1 MPQLGE
7 SVTEGT
13 IGRWLV
19 QPGEAVRRYQPLAEV
34 ITDKVNAELPAPADG
49 IILALEAPEGATV
62 PVGALIA
69 TMAEAG
75 APGEGPAGG
84 AGEMSI
90 AASGQV
96 QSGAGREVSTSA
108 AEQEPTSVA
117 REVSTSA
124 AGQEPAS
131 VAREAFTT
139 HLGPAPA
146 SPQALG
152 MVSHGG
158 RSEAAAERGPARY
171 SPAVLRLAQEH
182 GLDLSQI
189 RGTGLGGRITRKD
202 VEAAAQAKRTAAQQ
216 AGSGAAQEAPGT
228 AQEALGTAQAAP
240 STAQALADAA
250 SPPVPGTVRADSA
263 LPLTGTYAAA
273 QGPVHAPLPTGTYAA
288 EQGSAQAPLPA
299 PAAGD
304 QVLPVDPVRRRIA
317 EKMVRS
323 RREAP
328 HAWSMVP
335 VDVTDLVKLRT
346 QAAEEFRRREGVP
359 LSYVA
364 FFIKAVA
371 ESLKEHPILNSQWA
385 GEQIILK
392 REINI
397 SVAVA
402 TETALA
408 VPVIKG
414 ADRLS
419 IAGLCHAIADVAA
432 RARAGKLTL
441 EDITGGTFT
450 VNNTGAFGSVLSQP
464 IINYPQAA
472 ILSFEAITKTPVV
485 LENDAIAIRSIM
497 NICLSI
503 DHRILDGLAAGRFL
517 QAVRARLESMGP
529 GRTSLY

>member
-19 QPGEAVRRYQPLAEV
+19 KPGEAVRRYQPLAEV
-34 ITDKVNAELPAPADG
+34 ITDKVNAELPSPADG
-49 IILALEAPEGATV
+49 TIMTLEVAEGATV

-75 APGEGPAGG
+75 ALNGGRAGAASAGEPPQVPTTPAGQ
-84 AGEMSI
+84 APS
-90 AASGQV
+90 SV
-96 QSGAGREVSTSA
+96 QQPALTS
-108 AEQEPTSVA
+108 
-117 REVSTSA
+117 
-124 AGQEPAS
+124 PA
-131 VAREAFTT
+131 T
-139 HLGPAPA
+139 HVMGNPA
-146 SPQALG
+146 ALG
-152 MVSHGG
+152 SPSHDGQ
-158 RSEAAAERGPARY
+158 SEAAPGPARARY

-202 VEAAAQAKRTAAQQ
+202 VEAAVQAKRAGAPAASSSAPAAPAASSAPAVPQSVSSEAQAVPSAAAQPSPETAAPAVPG
-216 AGSGAAQEAPGT
+216 AGPERAIQ
-228 AQEALGTAQAAP
+228 AP
-240 STAQALADAA
+240 S
-250 SPPVPGTVRADSA
+250 S
-263 LPLTGTYAAA
+263 GTYAAA
-273 QGPVHAPLPTGTYAA
+273 P
-288 EQGSAQAPLPA
+288 ESAQTPLPA
-299 PAAGD
+299 PSAGD
-304 QVLPVDPVRRRIA
+304 QVIPVDPIRRRIA
-317 EKMVRS
+317 EKMVLS

-335 VDVTDLVKLRT
+335 VDVTGLVKLRT
-346 QAAEEFRRREGVP
+346 QEAEAFRRREGVP

-385 GEQIILK
+385 GDQIILK

-419 IAGLCHAIADVAA
+419 IAGLCHAVADVAA

-441 EDITGGTFT
+441 DDISGGTFT
-450 VNNTGAFGSVLSQP
+450 VNNTGAFGSILSQP

-472 ILSFEAITKTPVV
+472 ILSFEAITKKPVV

-529 GRTSLY
+529 GQTSLY

>member
-19 QPGEAVRRYQPLAEV
+19 QPGQAVRRYQPLAEV
-34 ITDKVNAELPAPADG
+34 ITDKVNAELPAPEDG
-49 IILALEAPEGATV
+49 TILTLDAPEGATV
-62 PVGALIA
+62 PVGTLIA
-69 TMAEAG
+69 TMAAAEDEAKGVATPSVPASDPSAETQARDHAG
-75 APGEGPAGG
+75 AAPG
-84 AGEMSI
+84 
-90 AASGQV
+90 
-96 QSGAGREVSTSA
+96 
-108 AEQEPTSVA
+108 
-117 REVSTSA
+117 
-124 AGQEPAS
+124 
-131 VAREAFTT
+131 
-139 HLGPAPA
+139 
-146 SPQALG
+146 
-152 MVSHGG
+152 
-158 RSEAAAERGPARY
+158 RY

-202 VEAAAQAKRTAAQQ
+202 VEAAAQAQRQKGAAHAPHQQ
-216 AGSGAAQEAPGT
+216 AVSHSSHQQAVSHSPHQEDTPQAQRLEGTLQSKRQEAATTSHDGT
-228 AQEALGTAQAAP
+228 A
-240 STAQALADAA
+240 S
-250 SPPVPGTVRADSA
+250 
-263 LPLTGTYAAA
+263 TGTYAAT
-273 QGPVHAPLPTGTYAA
+273 QGPSP
-288 EQGSAQAPLPA
+288 APLPA
-299 PAAGD
+299 PDAGD
-304 QVLPVDPVRRRIA
+304 QVISVDPVRRRIA

-335 VDVTDLVKLRT
+335 VDVTNLVKLRS
-346 QAAEEFRRREGVP
+346 QWAEEFRRREGVP
-359 LSYVA
+359 LSYAA

-371 ESLKEHPILNSQWA
+371 EALKEHPILNSQWA

-402 TETALA
+402 TESALA

-419 IAGLCHAIADVAA
+419 IAGLSYAVADVAA

-450 VNNTGAFGSVLSQP
+450 VNNTGAFGSILSQP
-464 IINYPQAA
+464 IINHPQAA

-485 LENDAIAIRSIM
+485 LEGDAIAIRSVM

-517 QAVRARLESMGP
+517 QTVRARLEAMGP
-529 GRTSLY
+529 ERTSLY